1 MKDWCKNGIGYMLV
15 QKYCAC
21 TDITPICCTGGWKVC
36 MVGSRFTSAAEQ
48 NYSAVEGELQGVVDG
63 LHKTRYY
70 TQGCD
75 KLLVG
80 VDHKPLLGLLHGR
93 RLEDIDNMRLRRM
106 VEKTYGW
113 RFKVVQIPGRKHG
126 APDAMSRGVPDTD
139 QVAAAE

>member
-1 MKDWCKNGIGYMLV
+1 
-15 QKYCAC
+15 
-21 TDITPICCTGGWKVC
+21 

-80 VDHKPLLGLLHGR
+80 VDHKPLLGLLQGK
-93 RLEDIDNMRLRRM
+93 RLEDIDNMRLRRL

-113 RFKVVQIPGRKHG
+113 RFKVVHIPGRKHG
-126 APDAMSRGVPDTD
+126 APDAMSRGVPATAVECVTSGSGSSYIKNIPSKSPKVTSTGS
-139 QVAAAE
+139 VAA